1 MFTPVA
7 IRRYLSLLAMS
18 LLMIILILLLNRFRP
33 SLYNPFDAVALA
45 GGFTVAA
52 LVSLLIFFNGFAS
65 DESKSV
71 FLTLMALGIK
81 LLFSLILALLFLV
94 VFKNDQTGSVILFFI
109 LYLAFTVYVIHTF
122 LSVLKKK
129 SV

>member
-1 MFTPVA
+1 MFSPVA
-7 IRRYLSLLAMS
+7 IRRYLFLLALTS
-18 LLMIILILLLNRFRP
+18 LMIIMIILVNRFRP
-33 SLYNPFDAVALA
+33 SLYNPYDALALA
-45 GGFTVAA
+45 GGFTAA
-52 LVSLLIFFNGFAS
+52 AFISLLIFFKGFAS
-65 DESKSV
+65 DNSNSV
-71 FLTLMALGIK
+71 FLTLVALGTK

-122 LSVLKKK
+122 ISVLKKK